1 MDKIEL
7 MAEYNRAVL
16 FGEIYDSKP
25 ATQKG
30 QSAVR
35 IGRGKNA
42 GKYFI
47 RGSKGGG
54 APAAKAKEKEQPKAE
69 PKAETSNKKK
79 YIDKEFTGLNN
90 NVNNGLDQ
98 DNRNA
103 LNKINNIL
111 NGSSPLE
118 YIGHSEGGEATKATG
133 ITSKGNAQITK
144 TNDNSFEIRFKNKT
158 LKSNIETTA
167 VMHFKTKEDMLK
179 AQKIIENKLKP
190 KAEKTKAGKG
200 AWESG
205 EPSADIPGSHSARYK
220 KAVKK
225 LKEGRGAKPKN
236 DDGLPMEVIWQ
247 REAKAKQK
255 VAKSTAEADKK
266 MGLSN
271 LVMASKN
278 VREFNRRATAAGY
291 KPIEKKLTP
300 RQAKMKQNREAKKQ
314 VRLVAKTQ

>member
-1 MDKIEL
+1 MDKKEL

-42 GKYFI
+42 GKFFI

-54 APAAKAKEKEQPKAE
+54 APAAKAKPEN
-69 PKAETSNKKK
+69 NK
-79 YIDKEFTGLNN
+79 G
-90 NVNNGLDQ
+90 
-98 DNRNA
+98 
-103 LNKINNIL
+103 
-111 NGSSPLE
+111 P
-118 YIGHSEGGEATKATG
+118 
-133 ITSKGNAQITK
+133 
-144 TNDNSFEIRFKNKT
+144 
-158 LKSNIETTA
+158 
-167 VMHFKTKEDMLK
+167 
-179 AQKIIENKLKP
+179 
-190 KAEKTKAGKG
+190 
-200 AWESG
+200 WESG

-255 VAKSTAEADKK
+255 VAKPK
-266 MGLSN
+266 
-271 LVMASKN
+271 
-278 VREFNRRATAAGY
+278 
-291 KPIEKKLTP
+291 
-300 RQAKMKQNREAKKQ
+300 AKK
-314 VRLVAKTQ
+314 